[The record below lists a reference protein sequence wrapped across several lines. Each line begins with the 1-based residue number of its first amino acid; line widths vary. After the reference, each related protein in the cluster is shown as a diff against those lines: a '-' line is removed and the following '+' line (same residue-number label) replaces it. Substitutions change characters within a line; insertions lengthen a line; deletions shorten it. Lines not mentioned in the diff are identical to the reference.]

1 MSSLLISGEKII
13 RKKLK
18 TLYKNKKRDVSGSSK
33 EEVVHGG
40 PICYKEYLLLNL
52 GKRTCV

>member
-33 EEVVHGG
+33 EEVVHGR